1 MTGAVYRASD
11 AFGYVTTLASD
22 YIRVFALFEALVFLF
37 AFAGYL
43 NAALASYR
51 DRRRE
56 YELFAAAGASRSDR
70 RTIVAWENAIVVSTA
85 VLLGAATSF
94 ALLFIV
100 QNMLKSLGLYFA
112 LLG

>member
-1 MTGAVYRASD
+1 M
-11 AFGYVTTLASD
+11 
-22 YIRVFALFEALVFLF
+22 VFLF

-43 NAALASYR
+43 NSAIAAYR
-51 DRRRE
+51 DRKRE
-56 YELFAAAGASRSDR
+56 YELLSSAGASNGDIRAM
-70 RTIVAWENAIVVSTA
+70 VVFENLIVVLTAA
-85 VLLGAATSF
+85 VLGAVFSF